1 MDRCASADPT
11 GAVAISVFAKGS
23 GRAIS
28 RSTDDI
34 GLILSGVPGTVP
46 RVSNTFQVDLR
57 GIVDL
62 LSHHLYA
69 SPRVYVRELLQN
81 AVDAITAV
89 GAEHSGVV
97 TVASSDSTGDGT
109 LRIDDNGIGL
119 TEAQVHELLATIGR
133 SSKRDELGFARHEF
147 LGQFGIGL
155 LSCFLV
161 ADEIQVHTRRA
172 GAEPVMWTGF
182 SDGRYTVRP
191 GAERE
196 PGTTVTLLPRR
207 GAEEFLTAA
216 TVTELARNY
225 GSLLPVSVSV
235 DDQRVTTGTLPWEL
249 PPESR
254 LAYAE
259 RTFGFRPFDVIELN
273 VPAAGLTGAAF
284 VLPTPVN
291 PANRGGHR
299 VYLKRMLLSDSIEG
313 LLPEWAF
320 FARCVVDSTE
330 LRPTASREALYDDG
344 LLAETRDAIADQLR
358 GWLVRLEA
366 TDPRRLREF
375 LRIHHLGVKA
385 LALHDDEM
393 LRLVEQWYPMQ
404 TNMGDV
410 TLAEFRSRHG
420 VLRYVATADEFQQL
434 AGVAAAQDVG
444 LINGGYF
451 YDAELIERLAMIEAD
466 VRAERLDPTDLT
478 TRFTALDADV
488 ELQLRPFLSAAQRRL
503 DRLGCEVVVRAF
515 DPAALPALY
524 LVSRAAAF
532 HGEFTASRD
541 QADDLW
547 GGVLDALSRTVP
559 TDRPQ
564 LVLNHRNALVRRVV
578 TLGDPELAGLA
589 VESLYG
595 QALLLGHHPIRPSD
609 AALLTTS
616 FLGLLERAVP
626 RDRPGDPGHA
636 RRSEDGEEEGGRTR

>member
-1 MDRCASADPT
+1 M
-11 GAVAISVFAKGS
+11 
-23 GRAIS
+23 
-28 RSTDDI
+28 
-34 GLILSGVPGTVP
+34 
-46 RVSNTFQVDLR
+46 SNTFQVDLR

-69 SPRVYVRELLQN
+69 SPRVYARELLQN
-81 AVDAITAV
+81 AVDAITAL
-89 GAEHSGVV
+89 GPGHEGVV
-97 TVASSDSTGDGT
+97 TIVSSGATGDGS

-161 ADEIQVHTRRA
+161 ADEIRVHTRRA
-172 GAEPVMWTGF
+172 DAAPVLWIGY
-182 SDGRYTVRP
+182 SDGRYDVRP
-191 GAERE
+191 GADRE

-207 GAEEFLTAA
+207 GAEQFLTSES
-216 TVTELARNY
+216 VTELATDY
-225 GSLLPVSVSV
+225 GSLLPVRVEV
-235 DDQRVTTGTLPWEL
+235 DGRKVTVGTLPWEL
-249 PPESR
+249 PHESR

-259 RTFGFRPFDVIELN
+259 RTLGFRPFDVIELD
-273 VPAAGLTGAAF
+273 VPGAGLTGAAF

-291 PANRGGHR
+291 PATRGGHR
-299 VYLKRMLLSDSIEG
+299 VYLKRMLLSESIEG

-344 LLAETRDAIADQLR
+344 MLAETREAIADQLR
-358 GWLVRLEA
+358 GWLVRLSA
-366 TDPRRLREF
+366 TDPRRLAAF

-404 TNMGDV
+404 TNMGEV

-420 VLRYVATADEFQQL
+420 VLRYAATDDEFRQL
-434 AGVAAAQDVG
+434 AAVAAAQDVG
-444 LINGGYF
+444 LINGGYV
-451 YDAELIERLAMIEAD
+451 YDAELIQRLAVLDPE
-466 VRAERLDPTDLT
+466 VRAEKLDPTDLT
-478 TRFTALDADV
+478 TRFTALDTET
-488 ELQLRPFLSAAQRRL
+488 ELLLRPFLAAAQRRL
-503 DRLGCEVVVRAF
+503 DKLGCEVVVRAF
-515 DPAALPALY
+515 DPVTLPALY
-524 LVSRAAAF
+524 LVSREAAF
-532 HGEFTASRD
+532 HDEFTASRD

-547 GGVLDALSRTVP
+547 GGVLDALARTVP
-559 TDRPQ
+559 ADRPQ
-564 LVLNHRNALVRRVV
+564 LVLNHRNPLIRRVAA
-578 TLGDPELAGLA
+578 LGDAELAGLA

-595 QALLLGHHPIRPSD
+595 QALLLGHHPIRPAD

-616 FLGLLERAVP
+616 FLGLLDRAVP
-626 RDRPGDPGHA
+626 
-636 RRSEDGEEEGGRTR
+636 GEES